1 MSEASHDDAG
11 PIKNWKQVLALA
23 VAAFVVPVF
32 IIIAVVSIITGGL
45 NADPAAPHMSEERI
59 AARIKPVGDVNLVK
73 GEVPAAAPTSDAAA
87 AAATAPAAAETP
99 AAARSGEQVYQ
110 LACAMCHGSGL
121 AGAPKLGDSAAWKP
135 RIAQGQA
142 VLHDNAIHGIRAMPA
157 KGGNPS
163 LSDAEVSAAVDYM
176 VSAAK

>member
-1 MSEASHDDAG
+1 MSEASHDASG
-11 PIKNWKQVLALA
+11 PIKNWKQLLVVA

-45 NADPAAPHMSEERI
+45 NAGPSAPQMSEERI
-59 AARIKPVGDVNLVK
+59 AARIKPVGDVNLVQ
-73 GEVPAAAPTSDAAA
+73 GEAPAAAPAADSTA
-87 AAATAPAAAETP
+87 VPPAAPAAAPE
-99 AAARSGEQVYQ
+99 AVARSGEQVYQ
-110 LACAMCHGSGL
+110 LACAMCHGAGL
-121 AGAPKLGDSAAWKP
+121 AGAPKLGDGAAWKP
-135 RIAQGQA
+135 RVAQGQD
-142 VLHDNAIHGIRAMPA
+142 VLHQHAIQGIRAMPA